1 MWGVCLSRG
10 IEGTC
15 SKIIFFFPSCF
26 SRFWEKSQK
35 ATFYTIIF
43 KIVIFQQ
50 FQLVVSVPVSNRE
63 TDTAMFLV
71 KMEEAELPLT
81 DGIIFDLS
89 SLYHPVH
96 RPVDRRLQWRKV
108 YASKVVFVDSW
119 STNCLI
125 WTKYSPQPHQ
135 LLPPDLHRV
144 AEIENWDWFKFN
156 IGDVHLSTCPT
167 WGVDVVQFQH
177 WVLSMRST
185 REGFVEAMLVT
196 NMITTKVFAIPI
208 LNFSCYSFVRAPAF
222 SFVRSYLV
230 SGTTQTNLLL
240 AGGQNFIIWV
250 FAFSQGLLAFWQP
263 LLFSLVLS
271 CFFTWLEKL
280 SASWNLSSVYFPC
293 FWLPGFCLCCFLCSC
308 FQRLLFLA
316 VEWLW
321 LHWSRP
327 AGVPLTLAPPHLHRS
342 AMHKTKF

>member
-1 MWGVCLSRG
+1 
-10 IEGTC
+10 
-15 SKIIFFFPSCF
+15 
-26 SRFWEKSQK
+26 
-35 ATFYTIIF
+35 
-43 KIVIFQQ
+43 
-50 FQLVVSVPVSNRE
+50 
-63 TDTAMFLV
+63 
-71 KMEEAELPLT
+71 MEL
-81 DGIIFDLS
+81 F
-89 SLYHPVH
+89 
-96 RPVDRRLQWRKV
+96 
-108 YASKVVFVDSW
+108 
-119 STNCLI
+119 
-125 WTKYSPQPHQ
+125 
-135 LLPPDLHRV
+135 
-144 AEIENWDWFKFN
+144 
-156 IGDVHLSTCPT
+156 STCPLCIILSTDQLTAAFNEEKFMPQKLFDLNKILTTASSAPATGSSQGGWNWKLRLIQVQYWRCST
-167 WGVDVVQFQH
+167 WGVAVVQFQH

-240 AGGQNFIIWV
+240 AGGQNFIICV

-308 FQRLLFLA
+308 FWCSRFQRLLFLA

>member
-1 MWGVCLSRG
+1 MVQYKTLGLKHYIVFVKKKASYRPNYFWLNPLKIGISDLFYHRHVGCLSRG

-156 IGDVHLSTCPT
+156 IGGVQPEGWLWCNSNTESCRWEARERVSSRPCLWPT
-167 WGVDVVQFQH
+167 WSPPRSSPSPSLIFPAI
-177 WVLSMRST
+177 VLS
-185 REGFVEAMLVT
+185 EH
-196 NMITTKVFAIPI
+196 
-208 LNFSCYSFVRAPAF
+208 
-222 SFVRSYLV
+222 
-230 SGTTQTNLLL
+230 Q
-240 AGGQNFIIWV
+240 
-250 FAFSQGLLAFWQP
+250 
-263 LLFSLVLS
+263 
-271 CFFTWLEKL
+271 
-280 SASWNLSSVYFPC
+280 
-293 FWLPGFCLCCFLCSC
+293 
-308 FQRLLFLA
+308 LFLLSGHILFQ
-316 VEWLW
+316 E
-321 LHWSRP
+321 
-327 AGVPLTLAPPHLHRS
+327 PL
-342 AMHKTKF
+342 KQICC